1 MEGSAVNNKAI
12 CRISLTEECI
22 SSREQCGLNT
32 GKWQQVWVPLY
43 IIMRH
48 YIWGKRVISLS
59 KDRSTIT
66 KNGRWEKGHGAK
78 FHWFSK
84 TWVCSHYTIWNT
96 DNSEIFLIEKASQT
110 IFDLSQ
116 QGYHFL
122 YFYSLFLM
130 EAANGVFRK
139 ARLRA
144 TRNIPHTSRVLFTY
158 SCPHAHTKNMFILF
172 FVPVLID
179 SVTSEQI

>member
-1 MEGSAVNNKAI
+1 MERKELPRNGRMEGSAVNNKAI

-43 IIMRH
+43 IVMRH

-96 DNSEIFLIEKASQT
+96 DNSEIFFNWESFTDNFWSFTTGVSFLI
-110 IFDLSQ
+110 
-116 QGYHFL
+116 FL
-122 YFYSLFLM
+122 FIISHGSCQWSLQ
-130 EAANGVFRK
+130 ESKTESN
-139 ARLRA
+139 
-144 TRNIPHTSRVLFTY
+144 
-158 SCPHAHTKNMFILF
+158 
-172 FVPVLID
+172 
-179 SVTSEQI
+179 